1 MVDAILDSSS
11 IFHLPGRPF
20 QITLS
25 TKCTLAQTDMTPFV
39 TLKFLFENTNN
50 KKHSLN
56 EIWSS
61 APFLARLIC
70 HLGSGIL
77 PKGSGPSHKRIL
89 YSIAKKWNE
98 FLTLPFCYMTIY
110 RSRIIFCF
118 FFKNRNAQR
127 CLTLLLWSQTSLL
140 FRTSYKPQTTSIKD
154 SSCLTL
160 SSFFDEINKSL
171 LLNLEV
177 LNIIVH
183 FIWSWW
189 EHYLCLEC

>member
-25 TKCTLAQTDMTPFV
+25 IKCTLAQTDMTPFV
-39 TLKFLFENTNN
+39 TLKFLFNPQCLFENTNN

-56 EIWSS
+56 EIWFS

-118 FFKNRNAQR
+118 FKNRNAQR
-127 CLTLLLWSQTSLL
+127 CLTLFLWSQTSLL
-140 FRTSYKPQTTSIKD
+140 FRTLYIPQATSIKD

-160 SSFFDEINKSL
+160 SYSFAESL

-177 LNIIVH
+177 LTIVVH
-183 FIWSWW
+183 FKWP
-189 EHYLCLEC
+189 L